1 MNEWTYSAPNYSYAK
16 SIYGTG
22 EKESKVSS
30 EGSSTALGND
40 VAAISGYMDIMLTG
54 DSYLSKKRNSKGE
67 ALPLGGKYFMK
78 SALSCKDIDT
88 GKSKPR
94 MIYINNVPTGSIAG
108 SAPTKMKGLI
118 PGIIQNIFSIN
129 PSTMLEDMGNSNE
142 PPCVKVGLEVI
153 DSTNEL
159 NKKSE
164 EYVAV
169 SDLINLRNNYK
180 TTMSNGK
187 EPFSLDEL
195 KRWVKKSKLDPK
207 QIERFSNVNELHGG
221 TFKTTGLMLYSTG
234 IIILF
239 SYILYRCMKK

>member
-1 MNEWTYSAPNYSYAK
+1 MSSEWTYSAPNYSYAK

-22 EKESKVSS
+22 EKESNVSS
-30 EGSSTALGND
+30 DGSSTALGND
-40 VAAISGYMDIMLTG
+40 VAAISGYIDIMLTG

-67 ALPLGGKYFMK
+67 SLPLGGKYFMK

-88 GKSKPR
+88 GKIKPR

-118 PGIIQNIFSIN
+118 PGIIQNVFSIN
-129 PSTMLEDMGNSNE
+129 PSTMLADMKNSNE

-153 DSTNEL
+153 DHTNEL

-169 SDLINLRNNYK
+169 SDLIDLRNKYK
-180 TTMSNGK
+180 TTMSNGEEAFTLDQLK
-187 EPFSLDEL
+187 E
-195 KRWVKKSKLDPK
+195 WVKKSKLDPK
-207 QIERFSNVNELHGG
+207 QIERFSNLNDSS
-221 TFKTTGLMLYSTG
+221 FQSTGLMLYCTG